1 MVSGSC
7 SSAEHEGWRWLRRPA
22 ATLRVYRGEHAVGRD
37 QGRVRENRSYRAED
51 ALAQLQR
58 LQQQQCGEGVIILR
72 LTRPLDIAL
81 NVTPLRQHTPKLRST
96 HRIKYYRVC
105 AVLRGDSS
113 WRGDPRTL
121 TLPLTLSPAPT
132 PHPTPNP
139 TPHPEPTPTP
149 HPTPNPNQV
158 TSRSSSQTSWRRTT
172 CRCPQSGTASSSL
185 LRVRVIGH
193 RFF

>member
-1 MVSGSC
+1 M
-7 SSAEHEGWRWLRRPA
+7 
-22 ATLRVYRGEHAVGRD
+22 
-37 QGRVRENRSYRAED
+37 
-51 ALAQLQR
+51 AQLQR

-81 NVTPLRQHTPKLRST
+81 NATPLRQHTPKLRST

-149 HPTPNPNQV
+149 TPHPNPTPQQV
-158 TSRSSSQTSWRRTT
+158 TSRSSSQTLWRRTT
-172 CRCPQSGTASSSL
+172 CRWPQSGTASSSL
-185 LRVRVIGH
+185 VRVRVRVPLLLAWSGLG
-193 RFF
+193 